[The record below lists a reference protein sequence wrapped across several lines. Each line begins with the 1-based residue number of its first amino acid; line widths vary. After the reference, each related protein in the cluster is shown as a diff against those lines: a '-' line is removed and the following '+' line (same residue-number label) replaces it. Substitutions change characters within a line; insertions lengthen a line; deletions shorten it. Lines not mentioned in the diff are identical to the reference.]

1 MKYFFLYT
9 YLQSHPLSLL
19 KEEIKQSF
27 VNLSSIINPD
37 VSRKRKITLKEWTNW
52 LQHDHLSEAEDKMFN
67 DNPEHNGWR
76 TQFLEFSQNDE
87 KITSSQVERMKKM
100 NIFMNAIIDE
110 TGKCLKSNL
119 KNCFKAKN
127 KETDFLT
134 WTEFV
139 HWINSLG
146 K

>member
-1 MKYFFLYT
+1 MYT

-76 TQFLEFSQNDE
+76 NKFVEFSQNDE
-87 KITSSQVERMKKM
+87 KITPSQVERMKKI
-100 NIFMNAIIDE
+100 NTFANAMISE

-119 KNCFKAKN
+119 KDCFKAKN
-127 KETDFLT
+127 KENDFLT

-139 HWINSLG
+139 HWINSVG